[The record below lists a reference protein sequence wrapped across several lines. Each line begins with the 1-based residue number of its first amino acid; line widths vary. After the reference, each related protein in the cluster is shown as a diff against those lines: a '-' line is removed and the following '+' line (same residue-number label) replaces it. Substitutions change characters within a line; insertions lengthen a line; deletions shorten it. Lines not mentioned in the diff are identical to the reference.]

1 MRQDG
6 KIIWDYR
13 QEINKPIISGTLLLS
28 EPFMA
33 DPSFIRSTC
42 LIVSHIPEEGTF
54 GFVLDKKSKYK
65 LSDLIDIKI
74 DDEVDVYV
82 GGPVD
87 LKSLFY
93 IHNNN
98 FNLTDAKPIGDNLF
112 WGGDYE
118 ELLMK
123 IESGIAKLDDIKFVL
138 GYSGWD
144 GGQLRKEIIENS
156 WIVSNDY
163 PISIEENHNKLWQN
177 VLLKMG
183 GVYQD
188 FVKLPID
195 PNLN

>member
-1 MRQDG
+1 MRKDG
-6 KIIWDYR
+6 NIIWDYR
-13 QEINKPIISGTLLLS
+13 KEINKPIGAGTLLLS
-28 EPFMA
+28 EPFMQ

-54 GFVLDKKSKYK
+54 GFVLDKVSKHK
-65 LSDLIDIKI
+65 LSELIDIKI
-74 DDEVDVYV
+74 DQNVNVYF

-87 LKSLFY
+87 MEALFY
-93 IHNNN
+93 LHNNN
-98 FNLTDAKPIGDNLF
+98 FNLTGAKKITENLY
-112 WGGDYE
+112 WGGDFE

-123 IESGIAKLDDIKFVL
+123 IEAGIAKLEDIKFIL

-156 WIVSNDY
+156 WIINNEY
-163 PISIEENHNKLWQN
+163 PLKLNENHNKLWEN
-177 VLLKMG
+177 VLIKMG
-183 GVYQD
+183 GVYNT